1 MIGLNVNQLGR
12 INLMLTAWVTQRI
25 DRKYII
31 SDVGAIGTLDI
42 ELYVFKGEGKV
53 VVNFRVCRFYGIL
66 LFEQKV
72 QNRKPCKMP
81 SSSVLPDCP

>member
-12 INLMLTAWVTQRI
+12 INLMLAAWVTQRR

-42 ELYVFKGEGKV
+42 ELCY
-53 VVNFRVCRFYGIL
+53 
-66 LFEQKV
+66 
-72 QNRKPCKMP
+72 
-81 SSSVLPDCP
+81 

>member
-12 INLMLTAWVTQRI
+12 INLMLAAWVTQRI

-42 ELYVFKGEGKV
+42 ELYVFKEERKV

-66 LFEQKV
+66 LFEKV
-72 QNRKPCKMP
+72 QNRKPFKMP